1 MLSMYV
7 ATKAALEA
15 FAKVLSQEVVSDDI
29 RVTTV
34 IQGATREGGGGS
46 ADWEWHPD
54 AAQAAVEL
62 WERLGLL
69 NIAQGQRGGQGVDD
83 IGEVHLFIVTRPR
96 TQKMDTVF
104 CRSF

>member
-15 FAKVLSQEVVSDDI
+15 FALVLAQEVRDDDI

-34 IQGATREGGGGS
+34 IQGGTNGAGNGSTDWGWDPEHGAAAIDLWTRSGLM
-46 ADWEWHPD
+46 
-54 AAQAAVEL
+54 AQAYG
-62 WERLGLL
+62 R
-69 NIAQGQRGGQGVDD
+69 NGGQEVQA
-83 IGEVHLFIVTRPR
+83 IGDVHLFIVTRPR
-96 TQKMDTVF
+96 TQKMDTVY